1 MNGKRY
7 LLDTNII
14 VDYLRNNKF
23 ATDFID
29 NNLNCFVS
37 AIVCGEL
44 LYGAAYSTNPN
55 KHLKQFNEFIKNIS
69 VLTVDQ
75 ETAKYYGE
83 IKSNLRK
90 SGTPIPE
97 NDIWIAAIAIQ
108 HGFTLATNDK
118 HFKNI
123 NSLNIKSI

>member
-1 MNGKRY
+1 
-7 LLDTNII
+7 
-14 VDYLRNNKF
+14 
-23 ATDFID
+23 
-29 NNLNCFVS
+29 
-37 AIVCGEL
+37 L
-44 LYGAAYSTNPN
+44 LYGAAYFSNPN
-55 KHLKQFNEFIKNIS
+55 KHLKQFNDFIKNIR
-69 VLTVDQ
+69 VLNVDQ
-75 ETAKYYGE
+75 ETAKHYGE

-97 NDIWIAAIAIQ
+97 NDIWIAAMAIQ